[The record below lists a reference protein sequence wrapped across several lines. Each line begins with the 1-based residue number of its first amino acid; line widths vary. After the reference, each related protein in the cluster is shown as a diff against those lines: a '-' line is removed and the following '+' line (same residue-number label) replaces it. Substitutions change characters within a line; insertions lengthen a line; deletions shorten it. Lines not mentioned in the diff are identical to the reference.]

1 MKTLFIIPLV
11 LMSLVSLP
19 SWGFSMNDSVKRE
32 GLSYKKFTGEIG
44 EGWERGNFKHGR
56 KEGKWVSFDSNSQ
69 LLDCKG
75 ALKNFLR
82 EGTWVC
88 YFTNGRLAR
97 HGEYKNGSREGPWV
111 YFNFDGSEDTL
122 RSGVYRNGRKVS
134 D

>member
-1 MKTLFIIPLV
+1 MDDLV
-11 LMSLVSLP
+11 
-19 SWGFSMNDSVKRE
+19 FRE
-32 GLSYKKFTGEIG
+32 GLYYQKFTDIPFTGEVG